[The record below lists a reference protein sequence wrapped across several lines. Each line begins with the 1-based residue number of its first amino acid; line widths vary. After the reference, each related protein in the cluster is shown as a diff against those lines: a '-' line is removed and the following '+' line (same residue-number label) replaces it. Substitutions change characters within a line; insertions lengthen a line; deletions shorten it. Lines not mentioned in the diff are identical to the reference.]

1 MVADEEK
8 KEEVR
13 IGIWS
18 DDCCPRCGF
27 GGATMIIKVG
37 MAVGTLII
45 AGEKNGAVIGLAI
58 VLMIFDLFTSVIC
71 LPRAFIVRDYLDM
84 RGHGRYTHYVKTDG
98 NEARPCMN

>member
-1 MVADEEK
+1 MGADEEK
-8 KEEVR
+8 KEVR

-45 AGEKNGAVIGLAI
+45 AAGSDAVLALALT
-58 VLMIFDLFTSVIC
+58 LMIFDLFTSVIC